1 MGETSEPVPVQRS
14 GKCPTCG
21 GAVRD
26 DNPYVPFCRER
37 CKMVDLGRWFRGE
50 YAVAGEPAVDLDPE
64 QFAEGLRDL
73 ERRARENDDEGG
85 DADSEA

>member
-1 MGETSEPVPVQRS
+1 M

-21 GAVRD
+21 KPVEP

-50 YAVAGEPAVDLDPE
+50 YVVPGEPAVDLDPE
-64 QFAEGLRDL
+64 QFEEGLRDL
-73 ERRARENDDEGG
+73 ERRRREEAEAGSEGG
-85 DADSEA
+85 EPDPEA